1 MARKSMTGQLNMFD
15 LWKELDDTPMGEVEM
30 VSLMP
35 WDEPKAADESKAA
48 DEPEEVVES
57 EEVEVKS
64 VEVENAPPV
73 EESPEEA
80 EPLQVEDIPEE
91 AEPPQ
96 PEGIPEEVEVS
107 QMEDKIDKKP
117 RKREKKV
124 VKERPAM
131 RRLYEVDGKQIEIA
145 YINYNKVRI
154 TREGEAPEVKVF
166 ENSKDAVDY
175 YVQKMQ
181 ELEPEE

>member
-15 LWKELDDTPMGEVEM
+15 LWKDLDDTPMGEVEM

-48 DEPEEVVES
+48 DEPEEIVES

-64 VEVENAPPV
+64 VEVENALPV
-73 EESPEEA
+73 EES
-80 EPLQVEDIPEE
+80 PEE

-124 VKERPAM
+124 VKEHPAM